1 MTIVAPDIQI
11 SPNLPPPVGMSVSA
25 SRPLVISTMNTA
37 GFTLR
42 AVSESA
48 ELVPIDPYGV
58 ATAGATALPAPL
70 AASGRWLVRYTG
82 AAGAVAPLAFT

>member
-1 MTIVAPDIQI
+1 
-11 SPNLPPPVGMSVSA
+11 
-25 SRPLVISTMNTA
+25 
-37 GFTLR
+37 
-42 AVSESA
+42 VSESA

-82 AAGAVAPLAFT
+82 AAGAVAPLTFT